1 MSVIVVDVVFILGFF
16 VCLFFI
22 YLFGVSVGLMARKI
36 GDRGGTGNI

>member
-16 VCLFFI
+16 FWLLI

-36 GDRGGTGNI
+36 GDRGATGNI